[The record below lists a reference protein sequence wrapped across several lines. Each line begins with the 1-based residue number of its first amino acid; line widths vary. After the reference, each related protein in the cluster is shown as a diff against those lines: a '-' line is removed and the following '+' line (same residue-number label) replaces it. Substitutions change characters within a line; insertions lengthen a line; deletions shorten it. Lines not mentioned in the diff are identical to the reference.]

1 MAKEKKVDKFY
12 GKFKINFQ
20 EKKNIDNLLYDLN

>member
-12 GKFKINFQ
+12 GKFKINLQ
-20 EKKNIDNLLYDLN
+20 KKNIDNLLYDLN

>member
-12 GKFKINFQ
+12 DKFKINLQ

>member
-12 GKFKINFQ
+12 SKFKINLQ
-20 EKKNIDNLLYDLN
+20 EKKNIDNSLYDLN